1 MALDLHDCQFH
12 GPALPAPFVTFELE
26 KELTK
31 RKLLVKT
38 TGERVGLL
46 SNGVQLLLLLGD
58 PARLDSTVTKA
69 SEMLQPDASLVGE
82 GKEVAPA
89 GQQHFVPI
97 ELRQNILYTVS
108 NAPRHSQGSKPLGQ
122 AAAVNQPLVGPDD
135 GGPRNP
141 LEGTDKLTPD
151 RSSGWGEQLTGE
163 NTLSSRLWGSYLPSW
178 PRQGERA

>member
-1 MALDLHDCQFH
+1 MKRRMRSLVWATECCCASFTTSLAVTRLSVAKSSNQTSAMPSTTVS
-12 GPALPAPFVTFELE
+12 GPV
-26 KELTK
+26 
-31 RKLLVKT
+31 
-38 TGERVGLL
+38 
-46 SNGVQLLLLLGD
+46 
-58 PARLDSTVTKA
+58 STSETRYFRTSGNFFTKA

-122 AAAVNQPLVGPDD
+122 AAAVNQPIVGPDD

-141 LEGTDKLTPD
+141 LEGTDKL
-151 RSSGWGEQLTGE
+151 
-163 NTLSSRLWGSYLPSW
+163 
-178 PRQGERA
+178 